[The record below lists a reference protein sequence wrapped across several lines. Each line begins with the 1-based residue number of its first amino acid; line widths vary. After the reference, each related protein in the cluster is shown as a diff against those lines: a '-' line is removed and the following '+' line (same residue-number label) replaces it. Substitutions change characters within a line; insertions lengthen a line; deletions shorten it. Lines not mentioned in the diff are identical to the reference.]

1 MVVPLYSERMASSLK
16 NAPSF
21 NPEADDYAS
30 WRSDVEVWRLLSDI
44 KPEKI
49 GPAVYLALQGK
60 ARDFVRTVSLEEI
73 GSEEGFGKI
82 IAKLDGCLQARRS
95 CNCVQCVH

>member
-1 MVVPLYSERMASSLK
+1 MASSK

-30 WRSDVEVWRLLSDI
+30 WKSDVEVWRLLTEI

-60 ARDFVRTVSLEEI
+60 ARDIDDCRWHCKEMPGISMT
-73 GSEEGFGKI
+73 
-82 IAKLDGCLQARRS
+82 R
-95 CNCVQCVH
+95 